1 MPIYEFECSECGE
14 LFEELV
20 FNLTK
25 IGSVTCPSCQSDQVR
40 KRISLMASTL
50 RSNGGSAAPASSCTT
65 SL

>member
-1 MPIYEFECSECGE
+1 MPIYEFECSECGK

-25 IGSVTCPSCQSDQVR
+25 IDSVNCPSCESNDVR
-40 KRISLMASTL
+40 KRISLMAATT
-50 RSNGGSAAPASSCTT
+50 RSNGGSAAPAPSCTT